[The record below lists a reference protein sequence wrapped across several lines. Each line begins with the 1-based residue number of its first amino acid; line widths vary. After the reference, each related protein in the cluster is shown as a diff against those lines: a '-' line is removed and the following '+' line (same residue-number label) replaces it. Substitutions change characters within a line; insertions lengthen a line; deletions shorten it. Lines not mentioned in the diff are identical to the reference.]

1 MRTWLTAAACAALIT
16 GCNEQPA
23 PSSTPAPNEAP
34 EASEAPPAPLPASD
48 QAPSGA
54 ADQNRLEADVRFLSD
69 DLMEGRE
76 AGTRGYDLAANFVAE
91 RFRALGLTPGG
102 GDGTYMQQV
111 PMVEYG
117 KVPDYGGTLTFTGD
131 GAPQLSVGDDYIVY
145 ASDQNARGVIEAP
158 LVFAGYGLVA
168 DEHGR
173 DDYEGLDVEGKVVAY
188 LTGAPKFLN
197 SEERAHYSSTRAK
210 RASERGAIGTITLFT
225 PTLQERVPYTRIQ
238 ETTVGDTSM
247 HWLDESGTPFS
258 ISPNVEGGALLS
270 LDAAEAL
277 FANQQTQWAEIAAA
291 EAEDAGDVKG
301 FETTLTVRIE
311 YESFQRYLES
321 ANVVGILPGSDPAL
335 RGEYIVV
342 TGHLDHEGVKPT
354 EDPGD
359 DEIFNGAM
367 DNATGIAAILETARL
382 LAQNPPRRSVIFVA
396 LTAEEKGLVGSD
408 YYARNPTVPAEQIVA
423 NINMDMP
430 VLNYDFVDV
439 VAFGGE
445 RSTMYPVV
453 EAAAARA
460 DLPLSPD
467 PFPSEG
473 FFTRSDQYSF
483 VKQGFPALYLDLGIA
498 GDGEERQNEFL
509 REHYHRASDEADLVN
524 YDALRRFAQVNYEIV
539 RGVADMD
546 ERPLWKKGD
555 FFAETFNGP
564 MEE

>member
-1 MRTWLTAAACAALIT
+1 
-16 GCNEQPA
+16 
-23 PSSTPAPNEAP
+23 
-34 EASEAPPAPLPASD
+34 
-48 QAPSGA
+48 
-54 ADQNRLEADVRFLSD
+54 
-69 DLMEGRE
+69 MEGRE
-76 AGTRGYDLAANFVAE
+76 AGTRGYDLAANFVAA
-91 RFRALGLTPGG
+91 RFRALGLEPGG
-102 GDGTYMQQV
+102 GDETYMQQV

-117 KVPDYGGTLTFTGD
+117 KVTDYGGTLSFSGD
-131 GAPQLSVGDDYIVY
+131 GAPQFAVGDDYIVY
-145 ASDQNARGVIEAP
+145 ASDQNASGVIEAP
-158 LVFAGYGLVA
+158 LVFVGYGLVA
-168 DEHGR
+168 EEHGR
-173 DDYEGLDVEGKVVAY
+173 DDYEGLDVEGKIVAY

-210 RASERGAIGTITLFT
+210 RASDRGAIGTITLFT
-225 PTLQERVPYTRIQ
+225 PTLAERLAYSRVQ
-238 ETTVGDTSM
+238 ETSVGDTSM
-247 HWLDESGTPFS
+247 SWLDENGAPFS
-258 ISPNVEGGALLS
+258 TSPNVESGALLS
-270 LDAAEAL
+270 LEAAEAL
-277 FANQQTQWAEIAAA
+277 FAGQQTQWAEIAAA
-291 EAEDAGDVKG
+291 EIDDAGDVKG
-301 FETTLTVRIE
+301 FETTLTARIE
-311 YESFQRYLES
+311 YESHQRYLES
-321 ANVVGILPGSDPAL
+321 ANVVGVLPGSDPAL
-335 RGEYIVV
+335 RDEYIVI

-354 EDPGD
+354 EDPND
-359 DEIFNGAM
+359 DEIYNGAM

-382 LAQNPPRRSVIFVA
+382 LVQNPPRRSVVFVA

-430 VLNYDFVDV
+430 ILTYDFTDV

-460 DLPLSPD
+460 DLTLSPD

-483 VKQGFPALYLDLGIA
+483 VKQGFPALYLDLGIG

-509 REHYHRASDEADLVN
+509 SDHYHRVSDEADLVN

-546 ERPLWKKGD
+546 ERPLWKQGD
-555 FFAETFNGP
+555 FFAETFDGP